1 MSSEEVLEKLF
12 TLKAGDRRFDPFL
25 GCFFFFCTFFLSLY
39 FFFCCLCAPTLPK
52 KTKQKKKTERG
63 KKVIHLYASFPRS
76 VWFWLVV
83 SCSNSNKLSSHARI
97 ASMCAATIRNLSSFE
112 VMWWTHIFLQWPL
125 PRWSDPS
132 HIQTPSLT
140 CPCLQHKIEA
150 TQKPRSGQPS
160 FLSF

>member
-1 MSSEEVLEKLF
+1 MNSKEVLEKLF

-25 GCFFFFCTFFLSLY
+25 GHFFLYLFLSLI
-39 FFFCCLCAPTLPK
+39 FFLRRGRCALAH
-52 KTKQKKKTERG
+52 KTKQKKRPSEGR
-63 KKVIHLYASFPRS
+63 RS
-76 VWFWLVV
+76 YICMPPSLARSGFWLVV
-83 SCSNSNKLSSHARI
+83 SSCSDSSKLSSHARI

-112 VMWWTHIFLQWPL
+112 VMWWTHILLQWPL